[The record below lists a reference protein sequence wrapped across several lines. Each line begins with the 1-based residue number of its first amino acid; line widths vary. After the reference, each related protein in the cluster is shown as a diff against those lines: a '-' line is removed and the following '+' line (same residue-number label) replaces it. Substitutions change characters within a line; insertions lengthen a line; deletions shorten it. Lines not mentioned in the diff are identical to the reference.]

1 MATRIIPG
9 TLREVW
15 QELAPL
21 NGGAAQVIST
31 GIVVGPVAA
40 SGLARFLATL
50 YVTPVAGLPVI
61 TATVARVNGRAA
73 VTVTNTAAPGNT
85 ATFVLDITKLQS
97 AQQGTGGLGGVVH
110 VVAPG
115 AIVVPVPV
123 PGLLLPPTDVNI
135 AVYPVVAT
143 DVRLAVRR
151 TATGTCQ
158 VEFPSIA
165 ATPLGRTV
173 IVNDTGRNAGI
184 NNISVVPNG
193 ADTINGIAAT
203 YVMRVS
209 NECLWFASNSVTNDW
224 ELI

>member
-1 MATRIIPG
+1 MATRITPG

-21 NGGAAQVIST
+21 DGGAAQVIQT
-31 GIVVGPVAA
+31 GIVVGSVAA
-40 SGLARFLATL
+40 SGLARLLATL

-73 VTVTNTAAPGNT
+73 VTVTNTAPPGNT
-85 ATFVLDITKLQS
+85 ATLVLDITKLQS
-97 AQQGTGGLGGVVH
+97 TQQGIGGLGGVVH

-115 AIVVPVPV
+115 AIVTPPL
-123 PGLLLPPTDVNI
+123 GLLLPPTDVNV
-135 AVYPVVAT
+135 AVYPVVTA

-151 TATGTCQ
+151 TTTGACQ
-158 VEFPSIA
+158 INLQSIA
-165 ATPLGRTV
+165 AVAAGRTL
-173 IVNDTGRNAGI
+173 IIKDTGRNAGI
-184 NNISVVPNG
+184 NNITVVPNG
-193 ADTINGIAAT
+193 ADTINGVAAN

-209 NECLWFASNSVTNDW
+209 NECLWFASNPVTNDW